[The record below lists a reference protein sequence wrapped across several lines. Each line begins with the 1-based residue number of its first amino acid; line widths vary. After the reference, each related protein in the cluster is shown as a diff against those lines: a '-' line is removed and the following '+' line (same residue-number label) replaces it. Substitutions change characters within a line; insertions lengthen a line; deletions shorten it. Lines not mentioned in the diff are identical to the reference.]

1 MTMTHRYESL
11 SLSTEVQAEDV
22 LAALSAFP
30 TPPSHIPASP
40 AVSSGAGS
48 SNFSS
53 SRERDRNAPPSSFT
67 SSSTKRP
74 GPVRRDS
81 EMSVGSAY
89 SAQSAASGQSVQ
101 SGKLSLRVNGHDIEQ
116 TRESMKHVK
125 RDSGSGSS
133 TYSGLMVNSSLA
145 STLPSP
151 MSGRTYFTAP
161 NSPLPPDA
169 PCAGPSS
176 AISSGMRI
184 GTRSPSSSSLN
195 TPSSAYPV
203 STSSASAYPSSSP
216 SSAYPYSPTYTSRY
230 AYPVP
235 STSTRTALSML
246 SSTTAAAST
255 SSSPSSMHVPI
266 SAVGM
271 SPIEERDE
279 RDRVKIREG
288 LSQPSRRQSSM
299 PPSTRRRSRF
309 SRSKA
314 ESESGSEIGG
324 PPTVPLPP
332 VPSMPGPGDSSSA
345 TPRGKPPS
353 VKSLPS
359 LRSGRKT
366 TSSQSHGHDSEYG
379 HGRRESGVSVMS
391 TASGASAFSSV
402 ASSLA
407 ELGVAMRFRAGSESG
422 KEVETKNVADERPKR
437 TPRAGTVPLRID
449 IPPPLAQERERPIAR
464 AETIDKPLGSGNSLA
479 SPLPRELGGSRGLS
493 DRGPDGEKAQSP
505 TASLFS
511 VASGATTRSGGM
523 TTAQILKTRVS
534 GILEGLEGI
543 PGVSPPT
550 GASVRANPSPH
561 MNGGGVRGS
570 GEREERV
577 QRLQKATSTSL
588 HPPASSANM
597 YDKAGSAVGESNG
610 LLTAEDLNKDLLL
623 ARAASPLTPG
633 EHGGSASSAS
643 LLELS
648 TTTRTLRERIR
659 DGDSALTV
667 PSLTNVPP
675 LSDVEMDGNES
686 EKDDG
691 EPRLSS
697 ESLLGQFPS
706 TPTVTRPPPSS
717 YPFPASSSHT
727 DPSLTPTSASSS
739 SSNIILRTMSQS
751 RRKPLPPAPRGLR
764 SSLSS
769 INTFGRDSSS
779 IAEAAVDGVRGRGS
793 DRDGSGSPDIATM
806 INKTPRPALRS
817 KSLSVRSSRSSKSL
831 STRSSSTKGSNR
843 ERARP
848 SLPDESERQKALS
861 RFSAVSSSS
870 SASPSRMSSLKSNG
884 MSMRRSAGSEFLDAY
899 GGIDEEDA
907 EASADYGI
915 AIARHRGGY
924 DLSPRLDSNI
934 DEFGAIRN
942 GHNPTD
948 FYSEEADSLL
958 GGVAENGS
966 PDDEESDSDIDLHTP
981 LPHILLREGVLS
993 PHSKVLASLS
1003 SGSLSSRNSIAGTG
1017 RDSVASYATNASFG
1031 SVMTK
1036 TGLFKDERNT
1046 ERRRRRHRDGKLLRE
1061 GLGLTTGLGWSD
1073 SEDEDA
1079 PSPFTNRV
1087 TSMTLSRNASM
1098 TSVRSGSSKKS
1109 QFFSRSTPSSEAPS
1123 RAVSSLSGRPSILSS
1138 RTSRSPSEPHPLSK
1152 SYSSVN
1158 LAQRRTG
1165 PQEKQAF
1172 LKSTGEE
1179 RRSMSPTS
1187 SSTTSL
1193 PFPPTPRD
1201 DMHDSSNENLPSMIS
1216 GRDRTISRTSSGG
1229 ARTPTAGSLKP
1240 KQSVSSLRAR
1250 SVTSSKSAPP
1260 SRLPSTGAS
1269 TPRPLRL
1276 PALQQQKSLNA
1287 EDGLKLQLQP
1297 GQPTPGSGSILGY
1310 NRNLHDRQ
1318 RAQLRSAP
1326 KSAPAHGSGDPPDIV
1341 SPALSQKSA
1350 PSTYGDRHAYG
1361 SMPATWSLQPPASAT
1376 SSTSRLREPSP
1387 SRLSTPMTGLAR
1399 PRTGTGM
1406 VYRQSS
1412 MPASPVGTAI

>member
-1 MTMTHRYESL
+1 M
-11 SLSTEVQAEDV
+11 SLSTEVQTEDV
-22 LAALSAFP
+22 LVALSAFP
-30 TPPSHIPASP
+30 TPPNHIPASP
-40 AVSSGAGS
+40 AVSSGAGNS
-48 SNFSS
+48 YFSS
-53 SRERDRNAPPSSFT
+53 SRERERDAPPSSFT
-67 SSSTKRP
+67 TLSTKRP
-74 GPVRRDS
+74 RPVRRDS

-89 SAQSAASGQSVQ
+89 SAQSTASGQSVQ
-101 SGKLSLRVNGHDIEQ
+101 SGKLSLRVNGHDIELA
-116 TRESMKHVK
+116 RESRKDIR

-133 TYSGLMVNSSLA
+133 TSSGLMVNGSST
-145 STLPSP
+145 SMLPSP

-161 NSPLPPDA
+161 NSPLPPNT
-169 PCAGPSS
+169 PGAGPSS
-176 AISSGMRI
+176 AVSSGLGVGIR
-184 GTRSPSSSSLN
+184 SSSSSSSN

-216 SSAYPYSPTYTSRY
+216 SSAYPYSPAYTSRY

-246 SSTTAAAST
+246 SSATASASA
-255 SSSPSSMHVPI
+255 SSSPSSMHVRI

-279 RDRVKIREG
+279 RDREKMRERS
-288 LSQPSRRQSSM
+288 SQLSRRQSSM

-309 SRSKA
+309 SRSKM
-314 ESESGSEIGG
+314 ESESGNEIGG

-332 VPSMPGPGDSSSA
+332 VPSISAPGDSSS
-345 TPRGKPPS
+345 TIPRGKPPS

-366 TSSQSHGHDSEYG
+366 VSSQSHGRDSENG
-379 HGRRESGVSVMS
+379 HERRESGVSVTS
-391 TASGASAFSSV
+391 IASGASAFSSV
-402 ASSLA
+402 APSLA
-407 ELGVAMRFRAGSESG
+407 GLGVAMRFRAGSEPG
-422 KEVETKNVADERPKR
+422 KEVATKDAADERPKR
-437 TPRAGTVPLRID
+437 TPRAGTIPLRID
-449 IPPPLAQERERPIAR
+449 IPSTLAQEKERLIAR
-464 AETIDKPLGSGNSLA
+464 TEWIDKPLGSGSSLA

-511 VASGATTRSGGM
+511 VASGATTRSGGL

-543 PGVSPPT
+543 PGVSSPA
-550 GASVRANPSPH
+550 GAPVRASPSPH
-561 MNGGGVRGS
+561 MNGGGARGS
-570 GEREERV
+570 EEREERV

-597 YDKAGSAVGESNG
+597 CDKTGSAVGESDG
-610 LLTAEDLNKDLLL
+610 LLIAEDLNKDLLL
-623 ARAASPLTPG
+623 ARAVTPLTPG
-633 EHGGSASSAS
+633 EHGGSASSTS
-643 LLELS
+643 PLELS
-648 TTTRTLRERIR
+648 TTSRALREMSK
-659 DGDSALTV
+659 DGASALAV
-667 PSLTNVPP
+667 PSLTRIPP

-686 EKDDG
+686 EKGDG

-706 TPTVTRPPPSS
+706 TPTVTRPPPTS

-727 DPSLTPTSASSS
+727 DSSRTPTSASSS
-739 SSNIILRTMSQS
+739 SSNIIQRTMSQS

-764 SSLSS
+764 SSLSF

-779 IAEAAVDGVRGRGS
+779 IAEDAVDGVRGRSS
-793 DRDGSGSPDIATM
+793 DRDGAGSPDITTM

-817 KSLSVRSSRSSKSL
+817 KSLSARSNRSSKSL
-831 STRSSSTKGSNR
+831 STRSSSIKSSNR
-843 ERARP
+843 ERTRP

-884 MSMRRSAGSEFLDAY
+884 TSMRRSAGSEFIDAY

-907 EASADYGI
+907 EASVDYGI

-942 GHNPTD
+942 GHNPAD

-958 GGVAENGS
+958 GGAAENGS

-993 PHSKVLASLS
+993 PHSKVLASLA
-1003 SGSLSSRNSIAGTG
+1003 SGSLSSRNSIVGTG

-1087 TSMTLSRNASM
+1087 TSMTLSRNTSM
-1098 TSVRSGSSKKS
+1098 ASVRSESSKKS
-1109 QFFSRSTPSSEAPS
+1109 QFFSRSTPSSEVPS
-1123 RAVSSLSGRPSILSS
+1123 RAVSSLSGRPDILSS

-1158 LAQRRTG
+1158 LAQRRTC

-1172 LKSTGEE
+1172 LKSAGEE

-1187 SSTTSL
+1187 SSTTSF
-1193 PFPPTPRD
+1193 PFPPTPSD
-1201 DMHDSSNENLPSMIS
+1201 DMHDSSDENLPSMIS
-1216 GRDRTISRTSSGG
+1216 GRNRTVSRTSSSG
-1229 ARTPTAGSLKP
+1229 ARTPTAGALKP
-1240 KQSVSSLRAR
+1240 KQSVSSFRAR

-1276 PALQQQKSLNA
+1276 PALQQQKSLNT
-1287 EDGLKLQLQP
+1287 EDGLKLQP

-1318 RAQLRSAP
+1318 RTQLLSAP
-1326 KSAPAHGSGDPPDIV
+1326 KSAPAHGSGDPPDVV
-1341 SPALSQKSA
+1341 SPALSQSSA
-1350 PSTYGDRHAYG
+1350 PSTYGDRRVYR
-1361 SMPATWSLQPPASAT
+1361 SMPATSSFQPPASVT
-1376 SSTSRLREPSP
+1376 SSTSRLREPSL
-1387 SRLSTPMTGLAR
+1387 SRLSAPMTGLAR

-1412 MPASPVGTAI
+1412 MSASPVGTAI

>member
-1 MTMTHRYESL
+1 M

-40 AVSSGAGS
+40 AVSSGASS
-48 SNFSS
+48 SNFSL

-67 SSSTKRP
+67 RSSTMRP

-89 SAQSAASGQSVQ
+89 SAQSATSGQSVQ

-116 TRESMKHVK
+116 TRKSMKDVK

-133 TYSGLMVNSSLA
+133 TSSGLMVNGSLA
-145 STLPSP
+145 SMLPSP

-161 NSPLPPDA
+161 SSPLPPNA

-176 AISSGMRI
+176 AVSSGMGI
-184 GTRSPSSSSLN
+184 GTRSSSSSSLN

-235 STSTRTALSML
+235 SASTRTALSML

-279 RDRVKIREG
+279 RDREKMREG
-288 LSQPSRRQSSM
+288 LSRRQSSM

-332 VPSMPGPGDSSSA
+332 VPSMPEPGDSSSA

-366 TSSQSHGHDSEYG
+366 TSHGHDSENG
-379 HGRRESGVSVMS
+379 RGRRESGVSVMS

-407 ELGVAMRFRAGSESG
+407 ELGVAVRFRAGSEPG
-422 KEVETKNVADERPKR
+422 KEVETKNVADERPKG

-449 IPPPLAQERERPIAR
+449 IPPTLAQEKERPIAR

-479 SPLPRELGGSRGLS
+479 SPSPRELGGSRGSS

-534 GILEGLEGI
+534 GILEGI

-550 GASVRANPSPH
+550 GTPV
-561 MNGGGVRGS
+561 
-570 GEREERV
+570 RV

-597 YDKAGSAVGESNG
+597 CDKTGSAVGESNG
-610 LLTAEDLNKDLLL
+610 LLTAEDLNEDLLL
-623 ARAASPLTPG
+623 ARAVSPLTPG
-633 EHGGSASSAS
+633 EYGGSASSAS
-643 LLELS
+643 LELS
-648 TTTRTLRERIR
+648 TTTRALRERIR
-659 DGDSALTV
+659 DGPSALTV
-667 PSLTNVPP
+667 PSLTSVPP

-686 EKDDG
+686 EKGDG

-706 TPTVTRPPPSS
+706 APITRPPPTS

-727 DPSLTPTSASSS
+727 DSSLTPTSASSS

-751 RRKPLPPAPRGLR
+751 RRKPLPAAPRGLR
-764 SSLSS
+764 SSPSS

-779 IAEAAVDGVRGRGS
+779 IVEDAVDGVRGRGS
-793 DRDGSGSPDIATM
+793 DRDGAGSPDITTM

-831 STRSSSTKGSNR
+831 STRSSSIKSSNR
-843 ERARP
+843 ERTRP

-861 RFSAVSSSS
+861 RFSALSSSS
-870 SASPSRMSSLKSNG
+870 SASLSRMSSLKSNG
-884 MSMRRSAGSEFLDAY
+884 MSMRRSAGSEFINAY
-899 GGIDEEDA
+899 GGIDEDA
-907 EASADYGI
+907 EANVDYGI

-942 GHNPTD
+942 GHNPAD
-948 FYSEEADSLL
+948 FFSEEADSLL

-1098 TSVRSGSSKKS
+1098 ASVRSGSSKKS

-1123 RAVSSLSGRPSILSS
+1123 RAVSSLSGRPNILSS

-1165 PQEKQAF
+1165 PQEKL
-1172 LKSTGEE
+1172 LKSAGEE

-1201 DMHDSSNENLPSMIS
+1201 DVHDSSDENLPSMIS
-1216 GRDRTISRTSSGG
+1216 GRDRTVSRTSSGG

-1240 KQSVSSLRAR
+1240 RQSVSSLRAR
-1250 SVTSSKSAPP
+1250 SVTSSKSTPP

-1276 PALQQQKSLNA
+1276 PVLQQQKSLNA
-1287 EDGLKLQLQP
+1287 EDGLKLQP

-1318 RAQLRSAP
+1318 RAQLLSAP
-1326 KSAPAHGSGDPPDIV
+1326 KSAPIHGSGDPPDIV
-1341 SPALSQKSA
+1341 SPAISQKSA
-1350 PSTYGDRHAYG
+1350 PSTYGDRRAYG
-1361 SMPATWSLQPPASAT
+1361 SMPTTSSLQPPASAT
-1376 SSTSRLREPSP
+1376 NSTSRLREPSP

-1406 VYRQSS
+1406 AYRQSS